1 MLLASGITVNA
12 FSMGNLWCVEDSTD
26 KFDELIK
33 PKGNTVS
40 RVHKALQR
48 HGWTGTLEVSEW
60 VGSEMLISCF
70 CVTSFVYVLLF

>member
-12 FSMGNLWCVEDSTD
+12 FSMGNLWCVEDNQFIKLVRT
-26 KFDELIK
+26 K
-33 PKGNTVS
+33 PKGNAVS

-48 HGWTGTLEVSEW
+48 HGWTGILEVSEW

-70 CVTSFVYVLLF
+70 CVTSLVCV